1 MKIIINNYTKYIK
14 KRTILK
20 DISLELESG
29 KIYGFRGQNG
39 CGKTMLMRAIA
50 GLIYPDKGYVE
61 IDGKKLGKDIS
72 LPPSIGILIE
82 NPSFLNEYTGYSNLK
97 MLSDISCH
105 LGKKQL
111 YHVLELVGLSPK
123 DKRLFR
129 EYSLGMRQK
138 LGIAAAIMGEPD
150 IIILDEPINAIDED
164 GIKKIR
170 QILYDLRD
178 KGKLIIIACHD
189 KEELDYLSDEIYV
202 IDNGRIIDRVN
213 AAVSGESEFI

>member
-1 MKIIINNYTKYIK
+1 MKIIINDYTKYIK

-105 LGKKQL
+105 LSKKKL

-170 QILYDLRD
+170 QILYDLRA

-202 IDNGRIIDRVN
+202 IDNGLIIDRVN
-213 AAVSGESEFI
+213 ATVSGDTEFI

>member
-1 MKIIINNYTKYIK
+1 MEIIINHYTKYIK
-14 KRTILK
+14 KRKILDNIDLK
-20 DISLELESG
+20 LESG

-50 GLIYPDKGYVE
+50 GLIYPNKGYIE
-61 IDGKKLGKDIS
+61 IDGKKLGKEIS

-82 NPSFLNEYTGYSNLK
+82 NPAFLDEYTGYNNLK

-105 LGKKQL
+105 LSKKQL
-111 YHVLELVGLSPK
+111 YHVLELVGLEPR

-164 GIKKIR
+164 GVKKIR

-189 KEELDYLSDEIYV
+189 KAELDYLSDEIY
-202 IDNGRIIDRVN
+202 IIENGSIVDEQKKELCHENI
-213 AAVSGESEFI
+213 